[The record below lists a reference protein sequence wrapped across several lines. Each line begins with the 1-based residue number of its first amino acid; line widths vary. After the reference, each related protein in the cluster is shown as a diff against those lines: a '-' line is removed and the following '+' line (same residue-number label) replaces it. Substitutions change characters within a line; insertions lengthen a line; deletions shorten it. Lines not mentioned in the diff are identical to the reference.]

1 MLTIK
6 IVGQGSI
13 YQFTAEVTAPQG
25 SWSSPHPIPLL
36 ELRRKLFAMGL
47 DKGEIENA
55 EAIAYHE
62 YFMTEVN
69 LKASHEHA
77 KINYGEVE
85 KKYLPFIQAALAGE
99 REVPAQGP
107 FAVGWLAYSLL
118 AHHTNEELHPLW
130 EVLFSAD
137 AENHAI
143 PNYDEI
149 SWAFLWL
156 RRRGW
161 LAVEG
166 DMFGLTPEGSRA
178 VKEIVDKDEPPWPD
192 WTPLQWTAYVL
203 GHVPRINRTWAL
215 KKLEDWILKNPP
227 PRNGEKARKIRR

>member
-1 MLTIK
+1 MLKIK

-13 YQFTAEVTAPQG
+13 YQFTAEVTGPQG
-25 SWSSPHPIPLL
+25 SWSSPHPMPLL
-36 ELRRKLFAMGL
+36 ELRRKLLSMGL

-55 EAIAYHE
+55 EATAYHE
-62 YFMTEVN
+62 YFMTEAN
-69 LKASHEHA
+69 LKACHEEA
-77 KINYGEVE
+77 KITYGRIE
-85 KKYLPFIQAALAGE
+85 KKYLPFILAALAGE
-99 REVPAQGP
+99 REVPEQRP
-107 FAVGWLAYSLL
+107 FDEGWLAYALL
-118 AHHTNEELHPLW
+118 CNKGPRHLW

-143 PNYDEI
+143 PTYDEI
-149 SWAFLWL
+149 SWAFLRL

-166 DMFGLTPEGSRA
+166 EQFGLTPEGSRA

-203 GHVPRINRTWAL
+203 GHVPRINRTWSL
-215 KKLEDWILKNPP
+215 RKLDDWISENPP
-227 PRNGEKARKIRR
+227 PEMNE

>member
-1 MLTIK
+1 MLIIK
-6 IVGQGSI
+6 IVGEGSI

-25 SWSSPHPIPLL
+25 SWSSPHPMPLL
-36 ELRRKLFAMGL
+36 ELRRNLFSMGL
-47 DKGEIENA
+47 DEDEISNA
-55 EAIAYHE
+55 ETKAYHE
-62 YFMTEVN
+62 YFMTENN
-69 LKASHEHA
+69 LKTAVEDA
-77 KINYGEVE
+77 KTTYGRVE

-99 REVPAQGP
+99 RDVPAQKP
-107 FAVGWLAYSLL
+107 FAEGWLAYSLL
-118 AHHTNEELHPLW
+118 HEGLRPLW

-143 PNYDEI
+143 PTYDEI
-149 SWAFLWL
+149 SWAFLRL

-166 DMFGLTPEGSRA
+166 ERFGLTPEGSRA

-203 GHVPRINRTWAL
+203 GHGPRINRTWAL

-227 PRNGEKARKIRR
+227 PSDGKRARKVRR

>member
-1 MLTIK
+1 M
-6 IVGQGSI
+6 
-13 YQFTAEVTAPQG
+13 
-25 SWSSPHPIPLL
+25 PLL
-36 ELRRKLFAMGL
+36 ELRRKLLSMGL

-62 YFMTEVN
+62 YFMPENNAETR
-69 LKASHEHA
+69 AYIEHA
-77 KINYGEVE
+77 EATYQRVE
-85 KKYLPFIQAALAGE
+85 KEYLPFIQAALAGE
-99 REVPAQGP
+99 REVPAQTP

-118 AHHTNEELHPLW
+118 AHHTNEGLRPLW

-143 PNYDEI
+143 PDYDEI

-166 DMFGLTPEGSRA
+166 DTFGLTPEGRRA
-178 VKEIVDKDEPPWPD
+178 VQEIVDKDEPPWPD
-192 WTPLQWTAYVL
+192 WTPLQWTSYVL
-203 GHVPRINRTWAL
+203 GHGPRINRKWAL

-227 PRNGEKARKIRR
+227 PSDGKRARKGRR